1 MREVTTQSAGGGI
14 HTKFYSSSDSE
25 PDELAS
31 SAVAVTHTESTS
43 TITLPCP
50 ALQIVR
56 DYTALPPDL
65 RAKLFLF

>member
-31 SAVAVTHTESTS
+31 SAVAVRHTESTS
-43 TITLPCP
+43 TITLPCSMKP
-50 ALQIVR
+50 ALQTVKGLHCI
-56 DYTALPPDL
+56 TP
-65 RAKLFLF
+65 